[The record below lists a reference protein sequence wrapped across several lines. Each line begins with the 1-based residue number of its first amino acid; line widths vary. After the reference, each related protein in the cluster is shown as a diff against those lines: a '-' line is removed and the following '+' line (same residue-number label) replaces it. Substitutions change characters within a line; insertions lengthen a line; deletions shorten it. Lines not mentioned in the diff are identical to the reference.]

1 MDIKMRLG
9 KRLRSLRE
17 AADLTQDELAHAAK
31 ISRVFLGDVERGL
44 KAATVET
51 LDKIAS
57 ALGVE
62 PRELLAFE
70 DDDQRPP
77 GPGDRLGHEVAL
89 LAKGASPG
97 EVDRFRRVARAFFR
111 KR

>member
-1 MDIKMRLG
+1 M
-9 KRLRSLRE
+9 RSLRE
-17 AADLTQDELAHAAK
+17 AADLTQDELAHAAGV
-31 ISRVFLGDVERGL
+31 SRVFLGDVERGL

-62 PRELLAFE
+62 PRELFTFE
-70 DDDQRPP
+70 DEGPRLSKP
-77 GPGDRLGHEVAL
+77 GERLGHEVAL
-89 LAKGASPG
+89 LAKGATPG